1 MRAAA
6 LLLGIIACGGPSA
19 RPQIEWEPPRSLATG
34 GGERGPWQQNN
45 SRFDHVDDPSVV
57 LAPDGAALIAW
68 VDHRTKDV
76 LFQIVERDGAQR
88 RTRPTNV
95 SRTPAV
101 FSWLPRLALDGD
113 VIHVLWQEIVFS
125 GGSHGGDIFYARSRD
140 GGVTFEDARNLSASL
155 AGDGKGRIDA
165 KTWNNGSLDLAV
177 DSRGVHAAWTE
188 YEGRLWLARSI
199 DGGDTFAAPALIAGD
214 ATHPAR
220 APALALS
227 AIGVHLAWTTGED
240 ASADVRVVTSRD
252 GVTFSDPVV
261 VAPTRTYSDA
271 PKLAVDERGTLH
283 LAFAESAAG
292 PHDRFDVHYTRSR
305 DGGQTFEPS
314 RTLSRPHPGGA
325 ESAAFPSLAI
335 SGATLHVA
343 WELYPDHREAPR
355 GLAHAISRDGGDTF
369 SPPSLVPGSSDPLGG
384 GNGSFQG
391 RLMRKLAVRGD
402 QVAMVNSSLALGQ
415 SSRVW
420 LVRGRLAAHPR

>member
-1 MRAAA
+1 MRAAV
-6 LLLGIIACGGPSA
+6 LLLGIIACGGSSRRGPV
-19 RPQIEWEPPRSLATG
+19 EWEAPRSLATG

-57 LAPDGAALIAW
+57 LGPDGAALIAW

-76 LFQIVERDGAQR
+76 MFQIVEGDGAQR
-88 RTRPTNV
+88 RTSPTNV

-140 GGVTFEDARNLSASL
+140 GGVTFEEPRNLSASL

-177 DSRGVHAAWTE
+177 DSRGVYAAWTE

-199 DGGDTFAAPALIAGD
+199 DGGETFVAPAMIAGD
-214 ATHPAR
+214 ATRPAR

-227 AIGVHLAWTTGED
+227 SAAVHLAWTHGED
-240 ASADVRVVTSRD
+240 ATADIRVATSRD
-252 GVTFSDPVV
+252 GVTFSEPVV
-261 VAPTRTYSDA
+261 VAPTPTYSDA
-271 PKLAVDERGTLH
+271 PKLAVDAHGTLH
-283 LAFAESAAG
+283 LVFAEGAGG
-292 PHDRFDVHYTRSR
+292 PHDRFDVRYTRSR
-305 DGGQTFEPS
+305 DSGRTFDPP
-314 RTLSRPHPGGA
+314 RTLSRPHPAGA

-335 SGATLHVA
+335 AGATLHVA

-369 SPPSLVPGSSDPLGG
+369 SSPSLVPGSADPMGG

-391 RLMRKLAVRGD
+391 RLMRKLAVRDD
-402 QVAMVNSSLALGQ
+402 QIAVVNSSLALGQ
-415 SSRVW
+415 GSRVW
-420 LVRGRLAAHPR
+420 LVRGRLARR